1 MVYIRWAQKIRKFD
15 QQVVKIHDQ
24 LNGPF
29 GNRIV
34 SDKVSSN

>member
-1 MVYIRWAQKIRKFD
+1 M
-15 QQVVKIHDQ
+15 HDQ

-34 SDKVSSN
+34 LDKVFSNYLSVCIMDYSLMVQNC